1 MDYYVD
7 SLAYEACEIKLY
19 QELEHY
25 ELKSTCI
32 RQKKTT
38 NLSTKFSVEGFAN
51 YWDVSEEY
59 LSSVKVFKLLCFAK

>member
-32 RQKKTT
+32 RQKKQQIFQPIFQWKALQINETYQKNT
-38 NLSTKFSVEGFAN
+38 
-51 YWDVSEEY
+51 YHP
-59 LSSVKVFKLLCFAK
+59 

>member
-25 ELKSTCI
+25 ELKSTSI

-51 YWDVSEEY
+51 
-59 LSSVKVFKLLCFAK
+59 